1 VIASAGYYRQDGV
14 VCVPIGAGDEE
25 AMPRAHE
32 ARGNTCNLFWTLAL
46 SEDDLGETLPC
57 GAMLIDASKAQ
68 ILVRS
73 LAQNLKE
80 LLMRSLRCQAAP
92 ADIVEEGP
100 QLLAI
105 HPTNALDNV
114 DFGPSW
120 TVI

>member
-1 VIASAGYYRQDGV
+1 
-14 VCVPIGAGDEE
+14 
-25 AMPRAHE
+25 
-32 ARGNTCNLFWTLAL
+32 
-46 SEDDLGETLPC
+46 
-57 GAMLIDASKAQ
+57 
-68 ILVRS
+68 
-73 LAQNLKE
+73 LKE